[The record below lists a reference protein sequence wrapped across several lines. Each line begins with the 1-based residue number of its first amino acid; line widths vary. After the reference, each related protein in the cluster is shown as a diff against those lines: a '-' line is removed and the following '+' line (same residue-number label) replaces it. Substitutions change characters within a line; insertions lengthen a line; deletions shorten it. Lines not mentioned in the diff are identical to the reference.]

1 MEDEKQ
7 KKQQPVE
14 DKQTDQPAEDKKPE
28 KTFTR
33 DQIGSIVEKQVSAKL
48 DEVNSAWQAKLD
60 EAVQKAKQDGKD
72 EATLS
77 AKELAEK
84 QEKERAEELKRK
96 QDDLAKRTQELD
108 RREHIAHTRDL
119 LSAENLPTSSAEM
132 LLGATEEETK
142 QNIANFKQLV
152 AQGVRNELHKSSAG
166 KAPQN
171 GSPASSKP
179 TPKKN
184 MADMTYAEMQQFIES
199 QQG

>member
-1 MEDEKQ
+1 MEQDEKQ
-7 KKQQPVE
+7 KVGVEPQEDPKSE
-14 DKQTDQPAEDKKPE
+14 DKPQ

-33 DQIGSIVEKQVSAKL
+33 EEIGGIVDKQVASKL
-48 DEVNSAWQAKLD
+48 DEVNSAWKKKLD
-60 EAVQKAKQDGKD
+60 EAVTKAKQDGKD
-72 EATLS
+72 EATMT
-77 AKELAEK
+77 AKQLAEK
-84 QEKERAEELKRK
+84 QAKEEADRLKQQ
-96 QDDLAKRTQELD
+96 QDELAKRTAELD
-108 RREHIAHTRDL
+108 RREHLAHTRDL

-179 TPKKN
+179 TPNKDL
-184 MADMTYAEMQQFIES
+184 ADMNYEEMQQFVES